1 MSEESNKAV
10 VRAVLDAIDRHD
22 LPTLHTHPGL
32 HETVRHIPL
41 MWAAFPDLRHTVDRQ
56 IADGDMV
63 ATCATVRG
71 THRGM
76 LLGAP
81 PTEKEVAFLLLM
93 MNQVADDKIVL
104 HYGLPDWMALLG
116 PLGVLPSLS
125 QA

>member
-1 MSEESNKAV
+1 MSEESIKAV
-10 VRAVLDAIDRHD
+10 VRAVLAAIDRHD
-22 LPTLHTHPGL
+22 LSALQAHPGL
-32 HETVRHIPL
+32 HETVQHIPL

-56 IADGDMV
+56 MADGDMV

-71 THRGM
+71 THHGP

-81 PTEKEVAFLLLM
+81 STGKEVAFLVLM
-93 MNQVADDKIVL
+93 MNQVADGRIVL

-116 PLGVLPSLS
+116 LLGVLPSRP